1 MSSPKSGKKEFAMK
15 MDVLA
20 KMFNRAGMD
29 FEAINCLSVETGFI
43 KRCRKIRAVEFLMYM
58 ITESI
63 RGCVSCNDLA
73 AVIEAGTGTMASR
86 QAYHHK
92 MNSRSVRF
100 FEAVLAAVMRPKAGS
115 ALHSRLRRFKRI
127 LIQDSTVVKLPARLL
142 ELFSGVSNTD
152 MQVCNARI
160 QSAFDL
166 RGGSFT
172 HWSIDPYSKNDL
184 VAADDLHIQAGDL
197 VLRDRGYFTYE
208 QCRRIIDV
216 QADFVSRYKHNTIFH
231 DPQTGYQLDLCALLK
246 TQRNIDA
253 TVMIGKSD
261 RREVRLMA
269 MKVSQETASRRR
281 QKAKKQTHGHNP
293 GKEVLFLMG
302 WTIFLTSIAND
313 ELTMDD
319 FIELYGLRWRIE
331 TIIKTWKNHL
341 SFSKIHVVSANQLR
355 LILTAR
361 FIAITLFYQRIYIPL
376 SARVQK
382 QMRKTISLMKLMR
395 YISRNL
401 DAIPRLLDAATGDLR
416 CLKTIARYCAYDKRK
431 RLNFIDKQ
439 SNILT
444 AIDTMCL
451 T

>member
-1 MSSPKSGKKEFAMK
+1 MK
-15 MDVLA
+15 MDVLT
-20 KMFNRAGMD
+20 KMFDRTGLD
-29 FEAINCLSVETGFI
+29 LEAINSLSVETGFI
-43 KRCRKIRAVEFLMYM
+43 KRRRKIRALEFLIYM
-58 ITESI
+58 IIESI

-86 QAYHHK
+86 QAYHHR

-100 FEAVLAAVMRPKAGS
+100 FEAVLAAVMRSKVGS
-115 ALHSRLRRFKRI
+115 ALHSRLGRFKRI

-142 ELFSGVSNTD
+142 ELFSGVGNTD
-152 MQVCNARI
+152 MQVCNARV

-172 HWSIDPYSKNDL
+172 HWSIDSYSRNDL
-184 VAADDLHIQAGDL
+184 VAADDLHIHAGDL
-197 VLRDRGYFTYE
+197 VLRDRGYFTYD
-208 QCRRIIDV
+208 QCRRIIDT
-216 QADFVSRYKHNTIFH
+216 QADFISRYKHNTTFH
-231 DPQTGYQLDLCALLK
+231 DPQTGYQLDLCALLR

-253 TVMIGKSD
+253 KVMIGKSD
-261 RREVRLMA
+261 RMEVRLIA
-269 MKVSQETASRRR
+269 MKVSQEMASRRR

-302 WTIFLTSIAND
+302 WTIFLTSIADD

-331 TIIKTWKNHL
+331 TIIKTWKSHL
-341 SFSKIHVVSANQLR
+341 SFSKIHIVSANQLR

-376 SARVQK
+376 STRVHK
-382 QMRKTISLMKLMR
+382 QTRKTLSLMKLMH

-401 DAIPRLLDAATGDLR
+401 EAIPRLLEAIKGAVWALR
-416 CLKTIARYCAYDKRK
+416 TVARYCAYDKRK

-439 SNILT
+439 INILT
-444 AIDTMCL
+444 TIDTICL